1 MHNCERQRRP
11 RPSRVITPL
20 MAMMVAGLA
29 AACGSTQPAEQ
40 PAPSAAAPAAAPAAT
55 EGHDMAAM
63 AAGKVFFVEPKD
75 GASVKSPVHFEFGAE
90 GVTISPV
97 PEGTVEH
104 AREGMG
110 HHHLG
115 VEQDC
120 LPPGQAIPK
129 GTPGW
134 VHFGKGD
141 KTIDMQLTPG
151 THKFSLAAGDDLHTT
166 IPGLCQTITI
176 TVTP

>member
-1 MHNCERQRRP
+1 MHNCERQRTP
-11 RPSRVITPL
+11 RFHLGVT
-20 MAMMVAGLA
+20 LA
-29 AACGSTQPAEQ
+29 AFSLAAMATACGAPKPAEESAAPEPATA
-40 PAPSAAAPAAAPAAT
+40 PAPATAA
-55 EGHDMAAM
+55 HDMATM
-63 AAGKVFFVEPKD
+63 GKVFFVEPKD
-75 GASVKSPVHFEFGAE
+75 GASAKSPVHFVFGAE
-90 GVTISPV
+90 GLTISPV

-104 AREGMG
+104 SREGMG

-115 VEQDC
+115 VDTDC
-120 LPPGQAIPK
+120 LAGGEVIPK

-141 KTIDMQLTPG
+141 NTIDMQLTPG
-151 THKFSLAAGDDLHTT
+151 PHKFSLAAGDDQHRT